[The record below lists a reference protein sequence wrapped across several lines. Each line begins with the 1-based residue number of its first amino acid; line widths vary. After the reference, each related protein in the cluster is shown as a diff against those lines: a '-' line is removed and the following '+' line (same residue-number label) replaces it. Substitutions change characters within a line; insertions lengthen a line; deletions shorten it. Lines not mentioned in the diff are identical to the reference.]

1 MSIKWA
7 FRVQFP
13 DADQPQGKSVFVQP
27 ILDPFSLRLV
37 SVGSKNFSS
46 VFRGSTPGLAKLE
59 ARPPAAKRPRLIQ
72 MKTSDLFVKCLE
84 EEGIEY
90 IFGVPGE
97 ENADFVMSLAASDKI
112 RFILTRHE
120 QGAAFMA
127 EVYGRLTGNPAGC
140 LGTLGPGATNLIT
153 GVADS
158 NMDRAPML
166 VLTGQG
172 SSQRLHKESHQIMD
186 VVAMFEPVTKWAA
199 SILHPN
205 TIPEVVRK
213 AVRLARTEKPGAV
226 HIELPEDIAKAEAA
240 TSPLKP
246 KRFRRSVADDK
257 IVDRAFDRLKGAKR
271 PLILAGNGAI
281 RKRASKQLR
290 LFCERTGIG
299 VVSTFMAKGCVDMD
313 AEYCLYTIGLGTK
326 DRVSLAIDDADLVIT
341 LGFDMVEYHPR
352 LWNPKGDKQIIH
364 ADFLPAEIDAN
375 YHPEVE
381 LIGDLAH
388 TLWMLNE
395 RLDRHGVPEFDVSY
409 QREIRSEMSAE
420 FDEHK
425 DDATEG
431 TIRPQK
437 AVSDARRVLGPSDI
451 LLSDV
456 GAHKMWIARHYHCH
470 EPNTCLIPNG
480 FCSMGFALP
489 GAIAANL
496 VFPDRRI
503 LAIAGDGGFLM
514 NVQEMETARRLNSNL
529 VVLLWEDGRYGLI
542 AWKQQN
548 EFQRSTD
555 LAFGNPD
562 WLELAHSFGWHGQR
576 VERSVELKDALEK
589 AFSEQGPSLVVIP
602 IDYRENQLLTKRL
615 GEITATI

>member
-1 MSIKWA
+1 
-7 FRVQFP
+7 
-13 DADQPQGKSVFVQP
+13 
-27 ILDPFSLRLV
+27 
-37 SVGSKNFSS
+37 
-46 VFRGSTPGLAKLE
+46 
-59 ARPPAAKRPRLIQ
+59 
-72 MKTSDLFVKCLE
+72 MKTSDLFIKCLE

-226 HIELPEDIAKAEAA
+226 HIELPEDIAKADAA

-271 PLILAGNGAI
+271 PLILAGNGTI

-290 LFCERTGIG
+290 IFCERTGIG

-352 LWNPKGDKQIIH
+352 LWNPKGVKPIIH

-395 RLDRHGVPEFDVSY
+395 RLDHQGVPEFDVSY

-420 FDEHK
+420 FDEYK
-425 DDATEG
+425 DDDAEG

-562 WLELAHSFGWHGQR
+562 WLELAHSFGWHGHR
-576 VERSVELKDALEK
+576 VERSAELKDTLEK